1 MMLSSV
7 VTAAAD
13 APYLTADPGRPPDS
27 WIVSGRGFEPFQ
39 ELYVNQIPCGELPCG
54 AGPMVGFHEVTADA
68 HGDFVVE
75 MQLLVDFEPF
85 WGHTDRLIA
94 AYGKNWTEDQI
105 IDAPQVRVPLHHP
118 GNPLA
123 PAAGMSRPKS
133 GRAWDPEWTTAVGAG
148 LIFLSVLGL
157 VYGRRPRRH

>member
-1 MMLSSV
+1 
-7 VTAAAD
+7 
-13 APYLTADPGRPPDS
+13 
-27 WIVSGRGFEPFQ
+27 
-39 ELYVNQIPCGELPCG
+39 
-54 AGPMVGFHEVTADA
+54 MVGFHEVTADS

-85 WGHTDRLIA
+85 RGHSDRLIA

-133 GRAWDPEWTTAVGAG
+133 GGAWDPEWTAAVGAG
-148 LIFLSVLGL
+148 LIFLSALGL